1 MKERIQKLMAQA
13 GRCSRRAA
21 EQIIRAGGV
30 TVNGRPAS
38 LGDTADPARD
48 KILVHGKP
56 LRRAE
61 EKVYLMLNKPRGYV
75 STLKDE
81 RGRKTVRQLVAGCHA
96 RVYPVGRLDAD
107 SEGLLLM
114 TNDGDLT
121 LSLTH
126 PSHEAGKTYL
136 VSVRGDLARL
146 PELEQPMDI
155 DGYTVRPAKVYI
167 RDQASPTEA
176 HIEMTIHEGR
186 NRQIRKMCEK
196 CGLDVRRLK
205 RVAVGELHLDPKL
218 APGKWRMLT
227 PEEIAYLKGF

>member
-13 GRCSRRAA
+13 GLCSRRAA
-21 EQIIRAGGV
+21 EEIIRAGGV
-30 TVNGRPAS
+30 TVNGRRAE
-38 LGDTADPARD
+38 LGDSADPVRD
-48 KILVHGKP
+48 KIVVNGKP
-56 LRRAE
+56 LRCAE

-81 RGRKTVRQLVAGCHA
+81 RGRKTVKQLVRDCSA

-114 TNDGDLT
+114 TNDGELT
-121 LSLTH
+121 LHLTH

-136 VSVRGDLARL
+136 VSVRGDLGRL
-146 PELEQPMDI
+146 GELEQPMDI
-155 DGYTVRPAKVYI
+155 DGYTVRPAQVFI
-167 RDQASPTEA
+167 RDRALDTEA

-205 RVAVGELHLDPKL
+205 RIAVGELMLDPKL
-218 APGKWRMLT
+218 APGRWRMLT
-227 PEEIAYLKGF
+227 PEEIAYLKEF

>member
-1 MKERIQKLMAQA
+1 MKERIQKIMAQS
-13 GRCSRRAA
+13 GLCSRRAA
-21 EQIIRAGGV
+21 EQIIRDGGV
-30 TVNGRPAS
+30 TVNGRLAG
-38 LGDTADPARD
+38 LGDSADPVRD
-48 KILVHGKP
+48 KILVNGKP

-114 TNDGDLT
+114 TNDGELT
-121 LSLTH
+121 LHLTH

-136 VSVRGDLARL
+136 VSVRGDLRRL
-146 PELEQPMDI
+146 SGLEQPMEI
-155 DGYTVRPAKVYI
+155 DGYTVQPAKVYI
-167 RDQASPTEA
+167 RDQASDTEA

-196 CGLDVRRLK
+196 CGLEVRRLK
-205 RVAVGELHLDPKL
+205 RIAVGELMLDPKL
-218 APGKWRMLT
+218 APGKWRALT
-227 PEEIAYLKGF
+227 PEEIAYLKEF

>member
-13 GRCSRRAA
+13 GLCSRRVA

-30 TVNGRPAS
+30 TVNGHPAS

>member
-13 GRCSRRAA
+13 GLCSRRAA

-121 LSLTH
+121 LSLAH

-227 PEEIAYLKGF
+227 PEESV

>member
-13 GRCSRRAA
+13 GLCSRRAA

-146 PELEQPMDI
+146 PELEQSMDI
-155 DGYTVRPAKVYI
+155 HGYTVRPAKVYI

>member
-13 GRCSRRAA
+13 RLCSRRAA

>member
-13 GRCSRRAA
+13 GLCARRAA

>member
-13 GRCSRRAA
+13 GLCSRRAA

-155 DGYTVRPAKVYI
+155 DGYTVRPAKVYS

>member
-1 MKERIQKLMAQA
+1 MKERIQKIMAQS
-13 GRCSRRAA
+13 GLCSRRAA
-21 EQIIRAGGV
+21 EQIIRDGGV
-30 TVNGRPAS
+30 TVNGRLAG
-38 LGDTADPARD
+38 LGDSADPVRD
-48 KILVHGKP
+48 KILVNGKP

-81 RGRKTVRQLVAGCHA
+81 RGRKTVRQLVEGCHA

-114 TNDGDLT
+114 TNDGELT
-121 LSLTH
+121 LHLTH

-136 VSVRGDLARL
+136 VSVRGDLRRL
-146 PELEQPMDI
+146 SGLEQPMEI
-155 DGYTVRPAKVYI
+155 DGYTVQPAKVYI
-167 RDQASPTEA
+167 RDQASDTEA

-196 CGLDVRRLK
+196 CGLEVRRLK
-205 RVAVGELHLDPKL
+205 RIAVGELMLDPKL
-218 APGKWRMLT
+218 APGKWRALT
-227 PEEIAYLKGF
+227 PEEIAYLKEF

>member
-13 GRCSRRAA
+13 GLCSRRAA

-38 LGDTADPARD
+38 LGDTGDPARD

>member
-13 GRCSRRAA
+13 GLCSRRAA

-38 LGDTADPARD
+38 LGDTAVPARD

>member
-1 MKERIQKLMAQA
+1 MKERIQKIMAQS
-13 GRCSRRAA
+13 GLCSRRAA
-21 EQIIRAGGV
+21 EQIIRDGGV
-30 TVNGRPAS
+30 TVNGRPAG
-38 LGDTADPARD
+38 LGDLADPVRD
-48 KILVHGKP
+48 KILVNGKP

-114 TNDGDLT
+114 TNDGELT
-121 LSLTH
+121 LHLTH

-136 VSVRGDLARL
+136 VSVRGDLRRL
-146 PELEQPMDI
+146 SGLEQPMDI
-155 DGYTVRPAKVYI
+155 DGYTVQPAKVYI
-167 RDQASPTEA
+167 RDQASDTEA

-196 CGLDVRRLK
+196 CGLEVRRLK
-205 RVAVGELHLDPKL
+205 RIAVGELMLDPKL
-218 APGKWRMLT
+218 APGKWRALT
-227 PEEIAYLKGF
+227 AEEIAYLKEF

>member
-13 GRCSRRAA
+13 GLCSRRAA

-96 RVYPVGRLDAD
+96 HVYPVGRLDAD

>member
-13 GRCSRRAA
+13 GLCSRRAA

>member
-13 GRCSRRAA
+13 GLCSRRAA

-114 TNDGDLT
+114 TNDGGLT

>member
-13 GRCSRRAA
+13 GLCSRRAA

-227 PEEIAYLKGF
+227 QEEIAYLKGF

>member
-1 MKERIQKLMAQA
+1 MKERIQKPMAQA
-13 GRCSRRAA
+13 GLCSRRAA

>member
-1 MKERIQKLMAQA
+1 MKERIQKIMAQS
-13 GRCSRRAA
+13 GLCSRRAA
-21 EQIIRAGGV
+21 EQIIRDGGV
-30 TVNGRPAS
+30 TVNGRSAG
-38 LGDTADPARD
+38 LGDSADPVRD
-48 KILVHGKP
+48 KILVNGKP

-114 TNDGDLT
+114 TNDGELT
-121 LSLTH
+121 LHLTH

-136 VSVRGDLARL
+136 VSVRGDLRRL
-146 PELEQPMDI
+146 SGLEQPMDI
-155 DGYTVRPAKVYI
+155 DGYTVQPAKVYI
-167 RDQASPTEA
+167 RDQASDTEA

-196 CGLDVRRLK
+196 CGLEVRRLK
-205 RVAVGELHLDPKL
+205 RIAVGELMLDPKL
-218 APGKWRMLT
+218 APGKWRALT
-227 PEEIAYLKGF
+227 PEEIAYLKEF

>member
-1 MKERIQKLMAQA
+1 MKERIQKIMAQS
-13 GRCSRRAA
+13 GLCSRRAA
-21 EQIIRAGGV
+21 EQIIRDGGA
-30 TVNGRPAS
+30 TVNGRPAG
-38 LGDTADPARD
+38 LGDSADPVRD
-48 KILVHGKP
+48 KILVNGKP

-81 RGRKTVRQLVAGCHA
+81 RGRKTVRQLVEGCHA

-114 TNDGDLT
+114 TNDGELT
-121 LSLTH
+121 LHLTH

-136 VSVRGDLARL
+136 VSVRGDLRRL
-146 PELEQPMDI
+146 SGLEQPMDI
-155 DGYTVRPAKVYI
+155 DGYTVQPAKVYI
-167 RDQASPTEA
+167 RDQASDTEA

-196 CGLDVRRLK
+196 CGLEVRRLK
-205 RVAVGELHLDPKL
+205 RIAVGELMLDPKL
-218 APGKWRMLT
+218 APGKWRALT
-227 PEEIAYLKGF
+227 PEEIAYLKEF

>member
-13 GRCSRRAA
+13 GLCSRRAA

-61 EKVYLMLNKPRGYV
+61 EKAYLMLNKPRGYV

>member
-13 GRCSRRAA
+13 GLCSRRAA
-21 EQIIRAGGV
+21 EEIIRAGGV
-30 TVNGRPAS
+30 TVNGHRAA
-38 LGDTADPARD
+38 LGDSADPVRD
-48 KILVHGKP
+48 KILVNGKP

-81 RGRKTVRQLVAGCHA
+81 RGRKTVKQLVRDCTA

-114 TNDGDLT
+114 TNDGELT
-121 LSLTH
+121 LHLTH
-126 PSHEAGKTYL
+126 PSHEASKTYL
-136 VSVRGDLARL
+136 VSVRGNLGRL
-146 PELEQPMDI
+146 GELEQPMDI
-155 DGYTVRPAKVYI
+155 DGYTVRPAQVFI
-167 RDQASPTEA
+167 RDRASDTEA

-205 RVAVGELHLDPKL
+205 RIAVGELLLDPKL
-218 APGKWRMLT
+218 APGRWRMLT
-227 PEEIAYLKGF
+227 PEEVAYLKEF

>member
-13 GRCSRRAA
+13 GLCSRRAA

-126 PSHEAGKTYL
+126 PSHEAGKTYF

-167 RDQASPTEA
+167 RDQASPPEA

>member
-13 GRCSRRAA
+13 GLCSRRAA

-136 VSVRGDLARL
+136 VSVLGDLARL

>member
-13 GRCSRRAA
+13 GLCSRRAA
-21 EQIIRAGGV
+21 EEIIRAGGV
-30 TVNGRPAS
+30 TVNGHRAA
-38 LGDTADPARD
+38 LGDSADPVRD
-48 KILVHGKP
+48 KILVNGKP

-81 RGRKTVRQLVAGCHA
+81 RGRKTVKQLVRDCTA

-114 TNDGDLT
+114 TNDGELT
-121 LSLTH
+121 LHLTH

-136 VSVRGDLARL
+136 VSVRGNLGRL
-146 PELEQPMDI
+146 GELEQPMDI
-155 DGYTVRPAKVYI
+155 DGYTVRPAQVFI
-167 RDQASPTEA
+167 RDCASDTEA

-205 RVAVGELHLDPKL
+205 RIAVGELLLDPKL
-218 APGKWRMLT
+218 APGRWRMLT
-227 PEEIAYLKGF
+227 PEEVAYLKEF

>member
-1 MKERIQKLMAQA
+1 MKERIQKLMAQP
-13 GRCSRRAA
+13 GLCSRRAA

>member
-1 MKERIQKLMAQA
+1 MKERLQKLMAQA
-13 GRCSRRAA
+13 GLCSRRAA

>member
-1 MKERIQKLMAQA
+1 MKERIQKIMAQS
-13 GRCSRRAA
+13 GLCSRRAA
-21 EQIIRAGGV
+21 EQIIRDGGV
-30 TVNGRPAS
+30 TVNGRLAG
-38 LGDTADPARD
+38 LGDSADPVRD
-48 KILVHGKP
+48 KILVNGKP

-114 TNDGDLT
+114 TNDGELT
-121 LSLTH
+121 LHLTH

-136 VSVRGDLARL
+136 VSVRGDLRRL
-146 PELEQPMDI
+146 SGLEQPMDI
-155 DGYTVRPAKVYI
+155 DGYTVQPAKVYI
-167 RDQASPTEA
+167 RDPASDTEA

-196 CGLDVRRLK
+196 CGLEVRRLK
-205 RVAVGELHLDPKL
+205 RIAVGELMLDPKL
-218 APGKWRMLT
+218 APGKWRALT
-227 PEEIAYLKGF
+227 PEEIAYLKEF

>member
-13 GRCSRRAA
+13 GLCSRRAA

-205 RVAVGELHLDPKL
+205 RVAVGDLHLDPKL

>member
-1 MKERIQKLMAQA
+1 MKERIQKIMAQS
-13 GRCSRRAA
+13 GLCSRRAA
-21 EQIIRAGGV
+21 EQIIRDGGV
-30 TVNGRPAS
+30 TVNGRLAG
-38 LGDTADPARD
+38 LGDSADPVRD
-48 KILVHGKP
+48 KILVNGKP

-114 TNDGDLT
+114 TNDGELT
-121 LSLTH
+121 LHLTH

-136 VSVRGDLARL
+136 VSVRGDLRRL
-146 PELEQPMDI
+146 YGLEQPMDI
-155 DGYTVRPAKVYI
+155 DGYTVQPAKVYI
-167 RDQASPTEA
+167 RDQASDTEA

-196 CGLDVRRLK
+196 CGLEVRRLK
-205 RVAVGELHLDPKL
+205 RIAVGELMLDPKL
-218 APGKWRMLT
+218 APGKWRALT
-227 PEEIAYLKGF
+227 PEEIAYLKEF

>member
-13 GRCSRRAA
+13 GLCSRRAA

-61 EKVYLMLNKPRGYV
+61 EKVYLMLKKPRGYV

-126 PSHEAGKTYL
+126 PSHEACKTYL